1 MESLFKVVKIAGKGL
16 GWIALREIKAGTL
29 ILKEKPQFV
38 PKEVSSVCCDCFDHD
53 RFESLMNAFFA
64 MSLNDQKEFLE
75 LANKYLDLNS
85 VNDEERK
92 WYYEWKNYAE
102 NQNHFDSNLLLKIMC
117 IHSTNSFEDN
127 GPVGIK
133 VSRINHSCCP
143 NSQHMVTSSDGTAGQ
158 KI

>member
-1 MESLFKVVKIAGKGL
+1 
-16 GWIALREIKAGTL
+16 
-29 ILKEKPQFV
+29 
-38 PKEVSSVCCDCFDHD
+38 
-53 RFESLMNAFFA
+53 

-102 NQNHFDSNLLLKIMC
+102 SQNHFDSNLLLKIMC

-143 NSQHMVTSSDGTAGQ
+143 NSQHMVTGSSDGEMETLEIRATSKISEGQ
-158 KI
+158 EISISYTPLMKNFKERQELCNEFGFVCSCEICQDEELNNDDETYEQ